1 MHNAP
6 VLPGGTRIL
15 GIDPGSRIC
24 GYGMVVAQNDG
35 GALAYV
41 ECGVLTAPDDW
52 PPERRLGEIA
62 RHLQEVVAELRPAA
76 IAVEDVFAKVNVRSA
91 LALAQARGMALAVAG
106 LVGLPVF
113 SYAPALVKKTVSGSG
128 RADKT
133 QVARMV
139 AGLVGLRT
147 PPRADAADA
156 LAVAITHG
164 HRARFGETARLVSAV
179 IAPGGGR

>member
-1 MHNAP
+1 VHNAP

-24 GYGMVVAQNDG
+24 GYGMVVADDG
-35 GALAYV
+35 GRVLTYV
-41 ECGVLTAPDDW
+41 ECGVLTAPEDW
-52 PPERRLGEIA
+52 PAEHRLGEIA
-62 RHLQEVVAELRPAA
+62 RGLQEVVAELRPVAV
-76 IAVEDVFAKVNVRSA
+76 AVEDVFAKVNVRSA

-106 LVGLPVF
+106 LVGLSVY
-113 SYAPALVKKTVSGSG
+113 SYAPALVKKTVVGNG
-128 RADKT
+128 RADKA
-133 QVARMV
+133 QIARMV

-164 HRARFGETARLVSAV
+164 FRAREGVRLVPAVVPAGRSA
-179 IAPGGGR
+179 R

>member
-1 MHNAP
+1 VHNAP

-24 GYGMVVAQNDG
+24 GYGMVIAEAGSMV
-35 GALAYV
+35 YV
-41 ECGVLTAPDDW
+41 ECGVLTAPADW

-62 RHLQEVVAELRPAA
+62 RGLQEVVAELRPMAM
-76 IAVEDVFAKVNVRSA
+76 AVEDVFAKVNVRSA

-106 LVGLPVF
+106 LVGISVF
-113 SYAPALVKKTVSGSG
+113 SYAPAMVKKTVVGSG
-128 RADKT
+128 RADKA
-133 QVARMV
+133 QIARMV

-164 HRARFGETARLVSAV
+164 FRSREGVRLVPAMV
-179 IAPGGGR
+179 PAGGRA